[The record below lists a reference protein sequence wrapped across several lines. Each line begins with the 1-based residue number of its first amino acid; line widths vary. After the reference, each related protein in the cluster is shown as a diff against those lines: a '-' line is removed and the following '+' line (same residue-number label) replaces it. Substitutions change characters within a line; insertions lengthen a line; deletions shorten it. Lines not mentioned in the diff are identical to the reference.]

1 MGSMEQW
8 WDQLDSV
15 TRQWLVENPGCVI
28 LPRTVVH
35 AISTAIHGDLGEDQH
50 GQLELSD
57 EDRQFIR
64 SRAGQEQADG
74 PGIGR

>member
-1 MGSMEQW
+1 MGPMEEW
-8 WDQLDSV
+8 WDQLDSA
-15 TRQWLVENPGCVI
+15 TRQWLVKNPGCVT
-28 LPRTVVH
+28 LPRIVVH
-35 AISTAIHGDLGEDQH
+35 AISTAIHEDLGEDQH

-57 EDRQFIR
+57 EDRQFIQ